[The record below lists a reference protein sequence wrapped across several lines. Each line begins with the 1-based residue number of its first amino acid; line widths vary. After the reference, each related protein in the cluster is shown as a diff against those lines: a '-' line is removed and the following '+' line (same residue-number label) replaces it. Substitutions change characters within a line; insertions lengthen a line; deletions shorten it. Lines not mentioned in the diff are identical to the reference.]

1 MQDRDSHTSNYIR
14 AAMGRE
20 MLDQETEHALAV
32 AWRDAGDEAA
42 LHRLIRAYARLAISM
57 AGKFRRYGVPMEDLV
72 QQGNLGL
79 MRAAE
84 KYDPDNGAR
93 FSTYAR
99 WWIKASM
106 QDYVMR
112 NWSRVR
118 TGTNAAQKKLFFNL
132 SRVQARVERAAEG
145 TDATARHAI
154 CAEIAREL
162 MVPPEQV
169 ETMLGRMSGPDL
181 SLNAPQSEA
190 EESREWVELLED
202 EAPGTEETV
211 IASLEAKDRHA
222 ALDAAV
228 GALPERERDIMRR
241 RHLCEEPLTL
251 TELGE
256 RMGISKERVRQLEE
270 RAIGRLRRS
279 LEATAPG
286 ARAGSAT
293 RESA

>member
-1 MQDRDSHTSNYIR
+1 MQDRDSYTSNYIR
-14 AAMGRE
+14 SAMGRE
-20 MLDQETEHALAV
+20 MLDPETEHALAV
-32 AWRDAGDEAA
+32 AWRDERDEAA
-42 LHRLIRAYARLAISM
+42 LHRLIEAYARLAISM
-57 AGKFRRYGVPMEDLV
+57 AGKFRRYGVAMEDLV

-112 NWSRVR
+112 NWSLVR

-132 SRVQARVERAAEG
+132 NRVQARVERAAEG
-145 TDATARHAI
+145 NDASARHAI

-162 MVPPEQV
+162 MVPATQV
-169 ETMLGRMSGPDL
+169 ETMLGRMAGPDL
-181 SLNAPQSEA
+181 SLNAPQSDA
-190 EESREWVELLED
+190 GESREWVDLLED
-202 EAPGTEETV
+202 EGPGTEETV
-211 IASLEAKDRHA
+211 LGTLDARARHA

-228 GALPERERDIMRR
+228 GALPERERDIVRR
-241 RHLCEEPLTL
+241 RHLTEDPLTL
-251 TELGE
+251 TELGQ

-270 RAIGRLRRS
+270 RALGRLRRN
-279 LEATAPG
+279 LEPSRPG
-286 ARAGSAT
+286 ARAGAPAT
-293 RESA
+293 R

>member
-1 MQDRDSHTSNYIR
+1 MQDRDTHTSNYIR

-20 MLDQETEHALAV
+20 MLDPQTEHALAT
-32 AWRDAGDEAA
+32 AWRDQGDEAA
-42 LHRLIRAYARLAISM
+42 LHRLIEAYARLAISM
-57 AGKFRRYGVPMEDLV
+57 AARFRRYGVPMEDLV

-84 KYDPDNGAR
+84 KYDPENGAR

-112 NWSRVR
+112 NWSVVR

-132 SRVQARVERAAEG
+132 NRVQARIERAAG
-145 TDATARHAI
+145 AGSSLARDAI

-162 MVPPEQV
+162 MVPAEQV
-169 ETMLGRMSGPDL
+169 ETMLGRMAGHDL
-181 SLNAPQSEA
+181 SLNAPQGDA

-202 EAPGTEETV
+202 DAPGTEESV
-211 IASLEAKDRHA
+211 LGSLEARDRRA

-228 GALPERERDIMRR
+228 GALPERERDIVHR
-241 RHLCEEPLTL
+241 RHLSDEPLTL

-270 RAIGRLRRS
+270 RALARLRRNLAAS
-279 LEATAPG
+279 EPAAGETAHG
-286 ARAGSAT
+286 
-293 RESA
+293 

>member
-1 MQDRDSHTSNYIR
+1 MQDRDTHTSNYIR

-20 MLDQETEHALAV
+20 MLDPQTEHALAT
-32 AWRDAGDEAA
+32 AWRDQGDEAA
-42 LHRLIRAYARLAISM
+42 MHRLIEAYARLAISM
-57 AGKFRRYGVPMEDLV
+57 AARFRRYGVPMEDLV

-84 KYDPDNGAR
+84 KYDPENGAR

-112 NWSRVR
+112 NWSVVR

-132 SRVQARVERAAEG
+132 NRVQARIERAAG
-145 TDATARHAI
+145 AGSSLARDAI

-162 MVPPEQV
+162 MVPAEQV
-169 ETMLGRMSGPDL
+169 ETMLGRMAGHDL
-181 SLNAPQSEA
+181 SLNAPQGDA

-202 EAPGTEETV
+202 DAPGTEESV
-211 IASLEAKDRHA
+211 LGSLEARDRRA

-228 GALPERERDIMRR
+228 GALPERERDIVHR
-241 RHLCEEPLTL
+241 RHLSDEPLTL

-270 RAIGRLRRS
+270 RALARLRRNLAAS
-279 LEATAPG
+279 EPAAGETAHG
-286 ARAGSAT
+286 
-293 RESA
+293 

>member
-1 MQDRDSHTSNYIR
+1 MQDRDTHTSNYIR

-20 MLDQETEHALAV
+20 MLDPQTEHALAT
-32 AWRDAGDEAA
+32 AWRDQGDEAA
-42 LHRLIRAYARLAISM
+42 LHRLIEAYARLAISM
-57 AGKFRRYGVPMEDLV
+57 AARFRRYGVPMEDLV

-84 KYDPDNGAR
+84 KYDPENGAR

-112 NWSRVR
+112 NWSVVR

-132 SRVQARVERAAEG
+132 NRVQARIERAAG
-145 TDATARHAI
+145 AGSSLARDAI

-162 MVPPEQV
+162 MVPAEQV
-169 ETMLGRMSGPDL
+169 ETMLGRMAGHDL
-181 SLNAPQSEA
+181 SLNAPQGDA

-202 EAPGTEETV
+202 DAPGTEESV
-211 IASLEAKDRHA
+211 LGSLEARDRRA

-228 GALPERERDIMRR
+228 GALPERERDIVHR
-241 RHLCEEPLTL
+241 RHLSDEPLTL

-270 RAIGRLRRS
+270 RALARLRRNLAAS
-279 LEATAPG
+279 EPAARETAHG
-286 ARAGSAT
+286 
-293 RESA
+293 